1 MHVPEIA
8 ALLVRDRVGD
18 RGDRPLSSL
27 SPDPVSENVIAV
39 PSLELF
45 QFGPRDAS

>member
-1 MHVPEIA
+1 MYRKSPPSWSEIESGPG
-8 ALLVRDRVGD
+8 VI
-18 RGDRPLSSL
+18 PLSSL